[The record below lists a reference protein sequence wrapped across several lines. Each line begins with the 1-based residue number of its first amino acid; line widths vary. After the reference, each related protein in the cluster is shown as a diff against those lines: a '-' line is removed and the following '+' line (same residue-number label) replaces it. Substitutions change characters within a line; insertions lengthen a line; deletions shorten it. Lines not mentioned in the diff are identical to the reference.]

1 MLLQLPWFKLGVY
14 SRKHSLPF
22 YGISFYSKV
31 KTPFLFLFLFLSYTW
46 TGSCRCQQVDDSVQT
61 VGSFMD
67 SCLQG
72 ARAHWGLLMGDLQ
85 TGKGKA

>member
-1 MLLQLPWFKLGVY
+1 MASHFTQRLRHLFDFCFCFCLIGELGAV
-14 SRKHSLPF
+14 
-22 YGISFYSKV
+22 
-31 KTPFLFLFLFLSYTW
+31 
-46 TGSCRCQQVDDSVQT
+46 CCQQVDDSVQT